1 MGVTK
6 VSSWIQ
12 VPQVEKRVQRSCV
25 VDTHERKGSEEEE
38 EECRCPEIGAE
49 LEVLGH
55 CKQHREKGAR

>member
-1 MGVTK
+1 M
-6 VSSWIQ
+6 
-12 VPQVEKRVQRSCV
+12 EKRVQRSCV